1 MKAVIQRV
9 SEASVV
15 INGGERKEI
24 GQGLM
29 ILLGVGKG
37 DDTSD
42 SDWLVRKIASMRIFE
57 DKTGRTN
64 LSTSEIKGEMLVVSQ
79 FTLMAS
85 TRKGNRP
92 SLDTAAEPDVAIPLY
107 EDFVLK
113 LRNGFDGGVI
123 TGEFGARMQVSI
135 VNDGPFTILLDSKV
149 RD

>member
-92 SLDTAAEPDVAIPLY
+92 SLDTAAEPTVAIPLY
-107 EDFVLK
+107 KEFVSK

>member
-24 GQGLM
+24 RQGLM

-92 SLDTAAEPDVAIPLY
+92 SLDTAAEPSEAIPLY
-107 EDFVLK
+107 KEFVSK
-113 LRNGFDGGVI
+113 LRNGFDGEVI

>member
-9 SEASVV
+9 SKASVV
-15 INGGERKEI
+15 IDGAERREI
-24 GQGLM
+24 GRGLM
-29 ILLGVGKG
+29 ILLGVGK
-37 DDTSD
+37 DDEPSD

-57 DKTGRTN
+57 DNSGRTN
-64 LSTSEIKGEMLVVSQ
+64 LSTSDIEGEMLVVSQ

-92 SLDTAAEPDVAIPLY
+92 SLDGAAEPEMAIGLY
-107 EDFVLK
+107 EMFVSK
-113 LRNGFDGGVI
+113 LREGFSGGVI
-123 TGEFGARMQVSI
+123 TGEFGAWMQVSI